1 MKRILNI
8 NFLLVFAGI
17 FSISSGVAQTTS
29 SEKISD
35 FHANINSNK
44 VELSWTT
51 TIEINNGFFTVEKS
65 KDGVEFE
72 EVFTIDGANIS
83 SSTINYFDID
93 NNPIVGVSYYRL
105 KQTDLNRNFTY
116 SNIVPVRYQPN
127 GDFRFSLF
135 PNPGEAKD
143 IKIELS
149 ASKGQEILV
158 VVRDLSGR
166 EFYSKVFIT
175 EADGKTIEAIDSENT
190 LASGIYLVT
199 ASSNDAFYS
208 KKLVIK
214 K

>member
-1 MKRILNI
+1 MKRNLNAY
-8 NFLLVFAGI
+8 FLLAFVGI
-17 FSISSGVAQTTS
+17 LLVSTGLAQDSSI
-29 SEKISD
+29 EKISD
-35 FHANINSNK
+35 FHANINSNN

-65 KDGVEFE
+65 KDGILFE
-72 EVFTIDGANIS
+72 EAYTLDGANNS

-93 NNPIVGVSYYRL
+93 YNPIVGVSYYRL

-143 IKIELS
+143 IKIELT
-149 ASKGQEILV
+149 AAKGQNVIV
-158 VVRDLSGR
+158 VVRDMAGR
-166 EFYSKVFIT
+166 EFYSKVFVT
-175 EADGKTIEAIDSENT
+175 ETDGNKIEAIDTENT
-190 LASGIYLVT
+190 LAPGIYVVT

-208 KKLVIK
+208 QKLIIK